1 MAAAER
7 DSREVSPPPQP
18 LVGPPALAFTSS
30 RLWSSHNTL
39 TSSLRVLPPKVE
51 KHLVPSLPGSR
62 LRRRAAPEH
71 RRTPTRPLQRPQ
83 QHAGGA
89 SSPGVYNRTST
100 ACGKISPAEGLI
112 LCLSVSAV
120 VFGTAMGTE
129 RQTPA
134 SVYPTSWTTFP
145 TASRTLLSLEG

>member
-7 DSREVSPPPQP
+7 DSREASPPPQP
-18 LVGPPALAFTSS
+18 LVGSPGSGLHKLTLMEQPQHFDFIAQGFASKSRKAPGPQPP
-30 RLWSSHNTL
+30 R
-39 TSSLRVLPPKVE
+39 
-51 KHLVPSLPGSR
+51 SR

-83 QHAGGA
+83 QHAGEA

-134 SVYPTSWTTFP
+134 SVYRTSWTTFP